1 MQSFIASLSY
11 YKSDV
16 FVIHAHLRT
25 REDRKFSY
33 TKQNIFNK
41 SSVKVETKSV
51 VKEIVMSVCSETT
64 CNAKDYLFFR
74 PIIPVKPYCRPTAIV
89 AL

>member
-16 FVIHAHLRT
+16 FVIHAHLRM

-41 SSVKVETKSV
+41 SSVKVETKSA
-51 VKEIVMSVCSETT
+51 VKEIVMTVYGETT
-64 CNAKDYLFFR
+64 YNAMDYLFFR
-74 PIIPVKPYCRPTAIV
+74 PIIPIRP
-89 AL
+89 